1 MQQKKRWNYHLI
13 WKIPLGTL
21 EVFFGVLS
29 LYICIALF
37 GMLIQVGDDY
47 VPKKEGVKIYLR
59 TDGIHTD
66 FIVPVHSAQK
76 DWTKTLSW
84 NNLKGTDTTFQYVA
98 FGWGDQGFFL
108 HTPEWSDLKFSVAF
122 DALFYRGTTAVH
134 VVYQAE
140 PEEGKLCERLIIS
153 EEQYQ
158 HLITYIENTFK
169 TDPKNIPVSIAKSG
183 YWDYDVFY
191 EAHGK
196 YSLFNTC
203 NSWINGGLK
212 AAELPAC
219 LWTPLSFGILE
230 KYD

>member
-1 MQQKKRWNYHLI
+1 MRSDPRSKYHLI
-13 WKIPLGTL
+13 WKIPAGAIELFFAVLTL
-21 EVFFGVLS
+21 YVS
-29 LYICIALF
+29 IALF

-47 VPKKEGVKIYLR
+47 QPKQNGITIYLR

-66 FIVPVHSAQK
+66 FIVPVRHEYK
-76 DWTKTLSW
+76 DWTRTLSW
-84 NNLKGTDTTFQYVA
+84 SDLKGQDTTFRYVA

-122 DALFYRGTTAVH
+122 DALFYRGRSAVH
-134 VVYQAE
+134 VVYQDE
-140 PEEGKLCERLIIS
+140 PEEGTLCEKLVIS
-153 EEQYQ
+153 REQYR
-158 HLITYIENTFK
+158 HLTDYIENTFQH
-169 TDPKNIPVSIAKSG
+169 DPNGKVVSIVKSG
-183 YWDYDVFY
+183 YWDYDNFY

-196 YSLFNTC
+196 YSLFSTC